1 MCAKVIFGA
10 GVDVSDEMLEHFVKW
25 LNGQLLATPF
35 HDWVILTANTKSVYS
50 SKDKGKRLKKNV
62 S

>member
-1 MCAKVIFGA
+1 LAKVIFGA

-50 SKDKGKRLKKNV
+50 KKKK
-62 S
+62 SEKEKFR